1 MQPAE
6 NIKQH
11 VHHTNPQN
19 QMSTLYSPGGTLSK
33 DEQATITR
41 DEDATIRR
49 EFIPHSA
56 STTGTLLKLSRIIIR
71 TYNSTLHHCHRKIQ
85 ALLICRQIPLTVAK
99 ETRQDRG
106 GHRSSTIQSAT
117 RRKRHMFGTTHRK
130 HILS

>member
-49 EFIPHSA
+49 YLLITISLYIPQESALILFTTEAMLLINTKYNIREFIPHSA
-56 STTGTLLKLSRIIIR
+56 STTGTLLKGKIPTRHQRWQYTTRDSLRSIR
-71 TYNSTLHHCHRKIQ
+71 SCTFLVYNGSN
-85 ALLICRQIPLTVAK
+85 
-99 ETRQDRG
+99 
-106 GHRSSTIQSAT
+106 
-117 RRKRHMFGTTHRK
+117 
-130 HILS
+130 

>member
-33 DEQATITR
+33 DEKATITR
-41 DEDATIRR
+41 DEDATIRRYLLITISLYIPQESALILFTTEAMLLINTKYNIR

-56 STTGTLLKLSRIIIR
+56 STTGTLLKG
-71 TYNSTLHHCHRKIQ
+71 KI
-85 ALLICRQIPLTVAK
+85 PT
-99 ETRQDRG
+99 
-106 GHRSSTIQSAT
+106 
-117 RRKRHMFGTTHRK
+117 
-130 HILS
+130 

>member
-56 STTGTLLKLSRIIIR
+56 STTGTLLKALKDYHPNIQFDTTPLPQKDSGTLDLQTDTGMSISIYIHV
-71 TYNSTLHHCHRKIQ
+71 TLNKSPANCSNYN
-85 ALLICRQIPLTVAK
+85 
-99 ETRQDRG
+99 
-106 GHRSSTIQSAT
+106 
-117 RRKRHMFGTTHRK
+117 
-130 HILS
+130 